1 MRNMPNGV
9 IIDTITPAIALP
21 LMRFITAKT
30 IVKVIATSTMMG
42 KIFASIFIILIIS
55 ATRLV

>member
-1 MRNMPNGV
+1 MPNGV
-9 IIDTITPAIALP
+9 IIDTITRAIALP

-55 ATRLV
+55 GTRLV